1 MYLPNKRAGR
11 YRWGPSVVV
20 VVASAR
26 HPTAPRR
33 GGTHGPR
40 SHLDLRGH
48 AALGP
53 RECGRVDGFA
63 VGGAREHGRF
73 SGAPARRLGLKRSSI
88 TRAVRAVVV
97 DGADEHGGVGGCD
110 VVLEDERAILA
121 HANQALVESLFGDR
135 LSSDEDE
142 APVEVG
148 YLPGRGVAGIGAA
161 AAPPPMLPSPL
172 PGLRPRSPRPRPPR
186 PLASRPGLCPLR
198 GGGSGQR
205 GHGWWGAPSVPHLR
219 WGSVRLAYSARHD
232 REWMSPWTGGRSVSA
247 TSTSSAGCFEA
258 RATVPPRFCQLG

>member
-1 MYLPNKRAGR
+1 MG
-11 YRWGPSVVV
+11 
-20 VVASAR
+20 
-26 HPTAPRR
+26 TERR
-33 GGTHGPR
+33 RRRRVGTPDGTPGGTHGPR

-53 RECGRVDGFA
+53 RERGRVDGFA
-63 VGGAREHGRF
+63 VGGAREHGALG
-73 SGAPARRLGLKRSSI
+73 GARATLGLEDVEHHPV
-88 TRAVRAVVV
+88 VRAVVV

-148 YLPGRGVAGIGAA
+148 YLPGRGWPASGGGCGAADATIASTGVTAAFAA
-161 AAPPPMLPSPL
+161 AAAASTARIAASASAPFA
-172 PGLRPRSPRPRPPR
+172 GAV
-186 PLASRPGLCPLR
+186 LAR
-198 GGGSGQR
+198 GS
-205 GHGWWGAPSVPHLR
+205 HGWWGAPSVPHLR